1 MKFAQGDP
9 FSAMC
14 YGFAH
19 CYTAFTTGPME
30 IIMLIKIAVIAVLI
44 VIVVSLFGALRS
56 LVRNQEGDKQRT
68 VKLLAY
74 RVGFSALLLVLL
86 GFAFAMGWIQPHGL
100 KG

>member
-1 MKFAQGDP
+1 
-9 FSAMC
+9 MC

-19 CYTAFTTGPME
+19 CYTASTTGPME
-30 IIMLIKIAVIAVLI
+30 VIMLIKIAVIAVLFI
-44 VIVVSLFGALRS
+44 ILFSLFGALRS

-74 RVGFSALLLVLL
+74 RVGFSALLLILL
-86 GFAFAMGWIQPHGL
+86 GLAFAMGWIQPHGL